1 MSPLEIVRQR
11 YTTKHY
17 DKTKPLTDE
26 EVATLLEV
34 ARLSPSSVNAQPWHF
49 FVARTEEAK
58 KKLLP
63 GILDFNQSRALDADF
78 VLVIA
83 ANDAY
88 TDADFESR
96 LEQETVD
103 GRYPNDALRTQQDQ
117 GRRFFVGL
125 HTKTPDQ
132 LFAWSSRQ
140 AYIALGFVLYAAAQ
154 MGIDS
159 TSLEGVDYAK
169 IDEILGLK
177 GKGLRTAVA
186 VSFGHRSAQDG
197 NATRPKS
204 CLSSD
209 KVMTVL

>member
-88 TDADFESR
+88 TDADFES
-96 LEQETVD
+96 D
-103 GRYPNDALRTQQDQ
+103 CG
-117 GRRFFVGL
+117 
-125 HTKTPDQ
+125 
-132 LFAWSSRQ
+132 
-140 AYIALGFVLYAAAQ
+140 
-154 MGIDS
+154 
-159 TSLEGVDYAK
+159 
-169 IDEILGLK
+169 
-177 GKGLRTAVA
+177 
-186 VSFGHRSAQDG
+186 
-197 NATRPKS
+197 
-204 CLSSD
+204 
-209 KVMTVL
+209 

>member
-1 MSPLEIVRQR
+1 MRF
-11 YTTKHY
+11 
-17 DKTKPLTDE
+17 
-26 EVATLLEV
+26 A
-34 ARLSPSSVNAQPWHF
+34 PS
-49 FVARTEEAK
+49 K
-58 KKLLP
+58 
-63 GILDFNQSRALDADF
+63 I
-78 VLVIA
+78 
-83 ANDAY
+83 
-88 TDADFESR
+88 
-96 LEQETVD
+96 
-103 GRYPNDALRTQQDQ
+103 Q

-204 CLSSD
+204 RLSSD

>member
-17 DKTKPLTDE
+17 DTTKPLTDE

-34 ARLSPSSVNAQPWHF
+34 ARLAPSSVNSQPWHF
-49 FVARTEEAK
+49 FVARTPEAK
-58 KKLLP
+58 AKLLP
-63 GILDFNQSRALDADF
+63 AVLDFNQSRVTDSDF
-78 VLVIA
+78 LLVIA
-83 ANDAY
+83 ANDQY
-88 TDADFESR
+88 TDEDFEAR
-96 LEQETVD
+96 LEQETLD
-103 GRYPNDALRTQQDQ
+103 GRYPNDELRAQQDK
-117 GRRFFVGL
+117 GRRYFVGL
-125 HTKTPDQ
+125 HAKTPDE
-132 LFAWSSRQ
+132 LFEWSARQ

-159 TSLEGVDYAK
+159 TSLEGLDYAK
-169 IDEILGLK
+169 IDDLLGIK

-204 CLSSD
+204 RLASD
-209 KVMTVL
+209 QVITVL